1 MVLTVFMLAQVTLG
15 AIERLPPE
23 QAGNLVLSGKTHG
36 VVQSVVREPATGL
49 DPPGS
54 VRISLIEKA
63 EAVPEGCQ
71 RLTWT
76 AEFVQA
82 PEAPVDEAALRSA
95 FASREIALAPRKD
108 CSSAAYARVD
118 PRLESSTAF
127 VALKALRSGVAERP
141 QVKCSDETASDLC
154 RDSATTW
161 REVARLEPW
170 SVSLQG
176 GTTVVWL
183 GVRGQVVTE
192 VRVIGPGRFEVARRV
207 PAPA

>member
-15 AIERLPPE
+15 AVERLPPE

-36 VVQSVVREPATGL
+36 VVESVVRERAIGL

-54 VRISLIEKA
+54 VRLSLIEKA

-82 PEAPVDEAALRSA
+82 PEAAADDAALRSA
-95 FASREIALAPRKD
+95 FASREIALAPTKD
-108 CSSAAYARVD
+108 CASAAYARVG
-118 PRLESSTAF
+118 PRLAPSAAF
-127 VALKALRSGVAERP
+127 AALRAVRSGVADQPE
-141 QVKCSDETASDLC
+141 VKCSDETASDLC

-183 GVRGQVVTE
+183 GVRGQAVTE
-192 VRVIGPGRFEVARRV
+192 VRVIGPGRFEVARRI